1 MLKRAKQLLAAL
13 LCLSGCAPQPR
24 NDEINH
30 WAIYY
35 NDELPAADFKDLDM
49 VVFDRRSYPKFDTLD
64 KKTKVLAYVSIGE
77 VYDDVPEKRL
87 LEKKNLLLY
96 KGDVWGSHAVDITA
110 LTWQKL
116 VLGYVDDA
124 ARKGFDG
131 VMLDTI
137 DSPLYWA
144 ETKEP
149 ERLSAME
156 DAAVELIKAIR
167 EAHPEMK
174 IMVNRGF
181 KILPR
186 VADDINYVLAESI
199 MANTDVSTGQFAL
212 FSPNTYDQA
221 AIQLH
226 HVVALAPHLQVFTL
240 DYWNQDDVKGLER
253 IYAAQ
258 RAEGFTPYVTTP
270 DLKRF
275 TPEPHASPHRK
286 T

>member
-1 MLKRAKQLLAAL
+1 MLKRLKQVMAAL
-13 LCLSGCAPQPR
+13 LCLSGCAPQHR
-24 NDEINH
+24 LGSEIQH

-35 NDELPAADFKDLDM
+35 NNELPATDFKHLDM
-49 VVFDRRSYPKFDTLD
+49 VVFDRRGYPKFDKLP

-77 VYDDVPEKRL
+77 VYDDVPEKKL
-87 LEKKNLLLY
+87 LEKSNLLLY
-96 KGDVWGSHAVDITA
+96 KGDVWGSHAVDITT

-137 DSPLYWA
+137 DSPLHWA
-144 ETKEP
+144 QTKEP
-149 ERLSAME
+149 QRLAAME
-156 DAAVELIKAIR
+156 DAAVELIQAIR
-167 EAHPEMK
+167 AAHPEMK

-181 KILPR
+181 QILPR

-212 FSPNTYDQA
+212 FSPTTYDQA
-221 AIQLH
+221 ATQLH
-226 HVVALAPHLQVFTL
+226 NVVALAPHLQVFTL

-258 RAEGFTPYVTTP
+258 RAEGFTPYVTMP
-270 DLKRF
+270 DLKHY
-275 TPEPHASPHRK
+275 TPEPHILSKKR
-286 T
+286 